1 MTIRKK
7 LNIYDRFG
15 KATRERKWR
24 KNNKRTKTNSL
35 ACKVVPEQTTTIL
48 EECALNGWHQSER
61 CLAVMARTAIG
72 QNQTQHISTNQMSSM
87 VLEDWWGLFCNHRTC
102 HLAVTL
108 SHPWTLCIYQSILES
123 SVRSS
128 VWWLDQN
135 WNDND
140 NDHIA
145 GIIVKVLQW
154 PRKLLQPD
162 WHAVVGSHE
171 SCA

>member
-1 MTIRKK
+1 M
-7 LNIYDRFG
+7 
-15 KATRERKWR
+15 
-24 KNNKRTKTNSL
+24 
-35 ACKVVPEQTTTIL
+35 PEQTTTIL

-140 NDHIA
+140 ND
-145 GIIVKVLQW
+145 QW
-154 PRKLLQPD
+154 PHCWDHCQGVAMAQKTSSTWLTCCGGISWELCINKWPEAIQLRRLGQNDSTVIWEIIISNYCL
-162 WHAVVGSHE
+162 
-171 SCA
+171 